1 MKNSFRFLYLTAC
14 TSVTLN
20 VVSLVIFAA
29 APRVSAPASQAL
41 SASKVETPS
50 VSTPSVSTPVSTP
63 NVSTEKLPRQT
74 AKPWTGSAEQFEY
87 LNRDQTLRIQSV
99 MNDLKLRSGSV
110 VADIGAGGG
119 WFSVRAARRVAP
131 KGTVYAQEILPKYT
145 QFIADRARREGLKNV
160 RTILGTTTNPNLPA
174 NTFDAV
180 LILNAYHEFSAP
192 IVMLRSVYKSMKPNA
207 RLAFI
212 ERDNPQLRREA
223 QNALAKTGKIKRRV
237 DEQPDKDPNTDDHRL
252 ARDIVFREAASVGFV
267 RVLERNLGDDHY
279 LVVVTRR

>member
-1 MKNSFRFLYLTAC
+1 MKNSFRFLFLTAC
-14 TSVTLN
+14 TSVTLS
-20 VVSLVIFAA
+20 VVALALFAA
-29 APRVSAPASQAL
+29 APRQ
-41 SASKVETPS
+41 
-50 VSTPSVSTPVSTP
+50 VSTSPTSSTPPTP
-63 NVSTEKLPRQT
+63 NVATEKLPRQT
-74 AKPWTGSAEQFEY
+74 AKPWTGSPEQFEY
-87 LNRDQTLRIQSV
+87 SNRDTTLKIQSV
-99 MNDLKLRSGSV
+99 MNDLKLRNGSV

-145 QFIADRARREGLKNV
+145 RFIEERARREKLNNV
-160 RTILGTTTNPNLPA
+160 RTILGTTTDPKLPA

-192 IVMLRSVYKSMKPNA
+192 IVMLRHVYKSMKPNA

-223 QNALAKTGKIKRRV
+223 QNAYAKTGKIKRRV

-252 ARDIVFREAASVGFV
+252 ARDIVIREAASVGLV

>member
-50 VSTPSVSTPVSTP
+50 VSTPVSTP

-87 LNRDQTLRIQSV
+87 SNRDQTLRIQSV
-99 MNDLKLRSGSV
+99 MNELKLRSGSV

-192 IVMLRSVYKSMKPNA
+192 IVMLRHVYKSMKPNA

-237 DEQPDKDPNTDDHRL
+237 NEQPDKDPNTDDHRL

>member
-20 VVSLVIFAA
+20 VVSLAIFAA

-41 SASKVETPS
+41 SASKVE
-50 VSTPSVSTPVSTP
+50 TPSVSTPVSTP

-87 LNRDQTLRIQSV
+87 SNRDQTLRIQSV
-99 MNDLKLRSGSV
+99 MNELKLRSGSV

-192 IVMLRSVYKSMKPNA
+192 IVMLRHVYKSMKPNA

-237 DEQPDKDPNTDDHRL
+237 NEQPDKDPNTDDHRL

>member
-50 VSTPSVSTPVSTP
+50 VSTPVSTP

-87 LNRDQTLRIQSV
+87 SNRDQTLRIQSV

-192 IVMLRSVYKSMKPNA
+192 IVMLRHVYKSMKPNA